1 MPIIENYWDEKSWME
16 SSHPIA
22 GEKWIYF
29 VAGLRNVSSA
39 VIHGGLWAN
48 VGETSKSIEE
58 RLEGLDYK
66 RKAAG
71 GEWIILNKWRVPDW
85 ISDKMIH
92 EKLRVNPGVKWT
104 PSSNTEEFLF
114 LHDNGDGNTG
124 SNYIRAAIMEVVMEE
139 SRKTIAGIKSER
151 DSLREKLKRL
161 QDEKSRKDFDAGK
174 RLPEPSL
181 DWKFKVSEELLWRKE
196 VKDSI
201 AEISEPPSPKE
212 AAREIAFSYLFGLGS
227 ILAYLFFE
235 PTILEFILLFLPVS
249 SALSTG
255 IGLFRSWKKWKSRL
269 DRIKE
274 KI

>member
-1 MPIIENYWDEKSWME
+1 
-16 SSHPIA
+16 
-22 GEKWIYF
+22 
-29 VAGLRNVSSA
+29 
-39 VIHGGLWAN
+39 
-48 VGETSKSIEE
+48 
-58 RLEGLDYK
+58 
-66 RKAAG
+66 
-71 GEWIILNKWRVPDW
+71 
-85 ISDKMIH
+85 
-92 EKLRVNPGVKWT
+92 
-104 PSSNTEEFLF
+104 
-114 LHDNGDGNTG
+114 
-124 SNYIRAAIMEVVMEE
+124 MEVVMEE
-139 SRKTIAGIKSER
+139 SRKEIAGIKSER

-201 AEISEPPSPKE
+201 AKISEPPRPKE
-212 AAREIAFSYLFGLGS
+212 AAREMAFSYLFGLGS

-235 PTILEFILLFLPVS
+235 PTILEFIFLFLPVS
-249 SALSTG
+249 SVLSAG